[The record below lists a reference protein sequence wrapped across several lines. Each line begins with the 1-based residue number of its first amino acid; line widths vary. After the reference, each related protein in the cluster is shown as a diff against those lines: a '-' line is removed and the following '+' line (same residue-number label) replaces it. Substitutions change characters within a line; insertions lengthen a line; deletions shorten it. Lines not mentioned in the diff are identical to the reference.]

1 MVPGQEEGP
10 PFIRGLLFARKT
22 LIDLKQNKLK
32 EAERINSDTATKVD
46 NYLEVAKPTVEPQ
59 PTAKSV

>member
-1 MVPGQEEGP
+1 MIPGHEEGP

-32 EAERINSDTATKVD
+32 EAGGINSDITIKVD
-46 NYLEVAKPTVEPQ
+46 NYLEAVRPTV
-59 PTAKSV
+59 